1 MSRIGDH
8 CPLVGGSGNGLVRA
22 LQKSVQSKYDSV
34 GVIENLEAQNLVE
47 ASRDPRPKPV
57 YLDATPATI
66 ANSKISTEPVRC
78 LPMVQFTQVS
88 KPDDNCVSNG
98 FTAQRSL
105 RNVNQVKGKKRIV
118 FRDCLFLVLWIS
130 CILIG
135 NLQAQNL
142 PQSVPDYGI
151 APLSFIPNEGQ
162 YESSVLYSAQ
172 GSGYSIWLSGNRFSL
187 NLPRKQGG
195 NVSKISL
202 ELAETDSGVRIQ
214 ALDKQ
219 KGISNFLIGD
229 SSRWKTRIPNYGR
242 IRYSGVYPGIDLEFY
257 GKQQELEYD
266 FIVRPGSDF
275 HRIAFCVRGGQVSLT
290 GNGGLQ
296 MKGPEGMVHWRAPVA
311 YQLSHEGSRIPVA
324 SRYVVSDNEVRFI
337 LGQYDP
343 GRDVIIDP
351 VLEWSTFTGGTTT
364 NLTGLAVDSRGS
376 AYITGF
382 TFSADYPVTPG
393 AFQTMGETTG
403 SFASAGNEST
413 MVFVS
418 KFSPD
423 GRSLEYS
430 TFLSGTSFSNGGL
443 AIAVDDAGNAWVTGS
458 TNSIDFPTKHA
469 SQPFLNGGWIFSLSA
484 GANHWRNLSA
494 GIAPAGVLQPNPSRA
509 GEVYAANST
518 GFYRSTDGGAHWILS
533 NSGLTNLN
541 IHAIAPDPGNANVVY
556 VGTDQGVFSSRDG
569 GSTWSALP
577 VPVSGF
583 LEAGPA
589 SFPIINWIHV
599 TQGSPSTVVINA
611 FNPIGFGL
619 NFISRDGGLTWQ
631 TSNPPQNGSTLAP
644 LSHYVETR
652 TSSRG
657 ADVIYA
663 LATLDAELGFLAI
676 AFSSDGGLNFFI
688 TNFPTPVADARA
700 LTVDPSNGDILYVGT
715 QGGVVKSVDGGKTFS
730 AVNTGLPVDGVQIN
744 DIVAIDRQM
753 VYASSSLGIFV
764 THDAGSTWT
773 MLSPQPANE
782 ATAILAFSPVD
793 RSLYT
798 ISGEGASDAFLT
810 KLNATGSDLIYS
822 TFLGGSG
829 EDSGSA
835 LVHANGVIYVTGNT
849 ASPDLPTTAEAF
861 QRTSPGLGC
870 GMNNP
875 FVLSFCNQAF
885 IAGWDAKTGVK
896 LLATY
901 FGGNGNTNSSGIATD
916 SSGDLYI
923 TGGTDAANLPLRHAF
938 RKTCAI
944 ENGRCSQTAYVAKFD
959 GDADRLK
966 YSTYL
971 GSGQPAGIAVDSGGS
986 AFVAGTTSALD
997 YPVTPHAFK
1006 SSKPGQD
1013 TAEFATRLAPEG
1025 NQLIYSTYLGGTGSQ
1040 FSSRGTDS
1048 PLFEGDGAGGIVVDH
1063 QGNAFV
1069 VGFTFSQDL
1078 PTQNPL
1084 QASSP
1089 AGDCSDDVFQTPCPT
1104 GSIQVLNPHGTALIF
1119 GSYFGGSQKDGITA
1133 AALDREENLYVA
1145 GNTGSANFPV
1155 TAGAFD
1161 TTNQLPDQFHSSGFV
1176 SKISLS
1182 GDEPCRLR
1190 GPETATFCS
1199 PAQGGHSIN
1208 PVEITAGANVPDLTI
1223 MRLYVD
1229 NRPVFETRSSILNF
1243 ALTVAAGRHHL
1254 VVVAYNSNG
1263 KAFTDSREI
1272 TVGEPQ

>member
-1 MSRIGDH
+1 MIQFTKVSKQ
-8 CPLVGGSGNGLVRA
+8 GGNCA
-22 LQKSVQSKYDSV
+22 SKVVS
-34 GVIENLEAQNLVE
+34 A
-47 ASRDPRPKPV
+47 
-57 YLDATPATI
+57 
-66 ANSKISTEPVRC
+66 KISLC
-78 LPMVQFTQVS
+78 SF
-88 KPDDNCVSNG
+88 NHSNG
-98 FTAQRSL
+98 KKLLLL
-105 RNVNQVKGKKRIV
+105 RV
-118 FRDCLFLVLWIS
+118 CLFFVLWIC
-130 CILIG
+130 CIVTG
-135 NLQAQNL
+135 KLQAQNP
-142 PQSVPDYGI
+142 PQSATNYGI
-151 APLSFIPNEGQ
+151 VPLSFIPNEGQ
-162 YESSVLYSAQ
+162 YKSSVLYAAQ
-172 GSGYSIWLSGNRFSL
+172 GSGYSIWLGRNDFSL
-187 NLPRKQGG
+187 DLPQKHGG
-195 NVSKISL
+195 NVSKIIL
-202 ELAETDSGVRIQ
+202 ELAEADSGVQIQ

-229 SSRWKTRIPNYGR
+229 ASRWKTGIANYGR
-242 IRYSGVYPGIDLEFY
+242 IRYGGIYPGIDLEFY
-257 GKQQELEYD
+257 GKQQELEYG
-266 FIVRPGSDF
+266 FIVRPGADF
-275 HRIAFCVRGGQVSLT
+275 HRIAFRVRGGQVSLT

-296 MKGPEGMVHWRAPVA
+296 MKGPEGMVHWRAPMA
-311 YQLSHEGSRIPVA
+311 YQLSQEGSRIPVA
-324 SRYVVSDNEVRFI
+324 SRYVVSDNEVRFV
-337 LGQYDP
+337 LGQFDP
-343 GRDVIIDP
+343 GRSMIIDP

-364 NLTGLAVDSRGS
+364 NVTGLAVDSRGS
-376 AYITGF
+376 AYVTGF
-382 TFSADYPVTPG
+382 TFTADYPVTPG

-403 SFASAGNEST
+403 SFASPGNEST

-430 TFLSGTSFSNGGL
+430 TYLSGTSFSNGGL
-443 AIAVDDAGNAWVTGS
+443 AIAVDDEGNAWVTGS

-469 SQPFLNGGWIFSLSA
+469 SQPFLNGGWIFSLSP

-494 GIAPAGVLQPNPSRA
+494 GIAPGGLLQPNPSRA
-509 GEVYAANST
+509 GEVYAANSS

-541 IHAIAPDPGNANVVY
+541 IHAIAPDPGNASVVY
-556 VGTDQGVFSSRDG
+556 VGTDQGVFGSRDG
-569 GSTWSALP
+569 GATWSALP
-577 VPVSGF
+577 IPVSGF
-583 LEAGPA
+583 LEGGPA
-589 SFPIINWIHV
+589 SFPIINWVHV
-599 TQGSPSTVVINA
+599 TQSSPSTVVVNA

-631 TSNPPQNGSTLAP
+631 SSNPPQNNSTLAP

-652 TSSRG
+652 SSSLG
-657 ADVIYA
+657 SDVIYA
-663 LATLDAELGFLAI
+663 LATLDAELGFLTTAV
-676 AFSSDGGLNFFI
+676 SSDGGLNFFI
-688 TNFPTPVADARA
+688 TNFPAPVANATS

-730 AVNTGLPVDGVQIN
+730 AVNKGLPADGVQIN
-744 DIVAIDRQM
+744 DIVAVDRQT
-753 VYASSSLGIFV
+753 VYASSFLGIFV
-764 THDAGSTWT
+764 THDAGGNWT

-782 ATAILAFSPVD
+782 ATAILAFSPAD

-798 ISGEGASDAFLT
+798 ISGEGAGDAFLA

-849 ASPDLPTTAEAF
+849 ASPDLPTTAQAF
-861 QRTSPGLGC
+861 QRTNPGPGC
-870 GMNNP
+870 GMHNP
-875 FVLSFCNQAF
+875 FVLSLCNQAF

-896 LLATY
+896 LLSTY
-901 FGGNGNTNSSGIATD
+901 FGGNGNTNSSGIAAD
-916 SSGDLYI
+916 PSGDLYI
-923 TGGTDAANLPLRHAF
+923 TGATDAANLPLRHAF
-938 RKTCAI
+938 RKTCEI

-959 GDADRLK
+959 GDLDRLK
-966 YSTYL
+966 YSTFL

-997 YPVTPHAFK
+997 YPVTRHAFK
-1006 SSKPGQD
+1006 SSKPGQAS
-1013 TAEFATRLAPEG
+1013 AEFATRLAPEG

-1048 PLFEGDGAGGIVVDH
+1048 PLFEGDGAGAIVVDH

-1155 TAGAFD
+1155 TAGAFN
-1161 TTNQLPDQFHSSGFV
+1161 TTNQQADQFHSSGFV

-1182 GDEPCRLR
+1182 GRERCLLRTPEPVTL
-1190 GPETATFCS
+1190 CS
-1199 PAQGGHSIN
+1199 P
-1208 PVEITAGANVPDLTI
+1208 E
-1223 MRLYVD
+1223 
-1229 NRPVFETRSSILNF
+1229 
-1243 ALTVAAGRHHL
+1243 
-1254 VVVAYNSNG
+1254 
-1263 KAFTDSREI
+1263 
-1272 TVGEPQ
+1272 